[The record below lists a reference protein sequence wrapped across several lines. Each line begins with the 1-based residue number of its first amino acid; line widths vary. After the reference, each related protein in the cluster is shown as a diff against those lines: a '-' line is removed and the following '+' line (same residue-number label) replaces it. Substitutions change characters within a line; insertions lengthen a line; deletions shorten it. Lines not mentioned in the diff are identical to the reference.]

1 MPKRATAAAPLHH
14 VGLVALEAL
23 LVAVLVW
30 IAAMTL
36 AGATGAGGVVGLA
49 DAGPASVSLA
59 AGETHGGRS
68 LTVTADPGDP
78 GMWVH
83 LSCTQAGTVVLGQW
97 AAIGADHAASFS
109 LDRSPGWAAG
119 AATCTAEEGY
129 FSANGRWRVVAT
141 TTVTTSG

>member
-14 VGLVALEAL
+14 VGLVALESL

-36 AGATGAGGVVGLA
+36 AGATGAGVVGLA

-59 AGETHGGRS
+59 ATEVHGGRS

-83 LSCTQAGTVVLGQW
+83 LSCTRAGAVVFGQW
-97 AAIGADHAASFS
+97 AAIGADHDVSFS
-109 LDRSPGWAAG
+109 LDRSRGWTAG
-119 AATCTAEEGY
+119 AAACTADEGY
-129 FSANGRWRVVAT
+129 FSTNGRWRVVAT